1 MTDVATGPSQALLPK
16 FSSTAADLLEAFSRS
31 FNLCTLVYTLTSWH
45 TSSHHGTPHH
55 VTSPHLTSHHLTS
68 HHITSHHITSH
79 HITSH
84 HITSHHVTQHSRR
97 CLLTQSGCL
106 YAIHTHTDTD
116 RIRTCTLGGNGTG
129 ISRDQSPTAMAAAE
143 DDTPVSYVLKLC
155 PVLCT
160 TCF

>member
-84 HITSHHVTQHSRR
+84 HITSHSIAGGVYSHKVGACMLFTLILIQTGYVHV
-97 CLLTQSGCL
+97 LWV
-106 YAIHTHTDTD
+106 
-116 RIRTCTLGGNGTG
+116 
-129 ISRDQSPTAMAAAE
+129 AMARE
-143 DDTPVSYVLKLC
+143 SQGTSHQLLWQLLRMIHQFRMV
-155 PVLCT
+155 
-160 TCF
+160 